1 MKTTDTLRFAFSV
14 AGILAATVT
23 LSGCMGPTYGTD
35 KPAMAQL
42 GDDLGSSVSI
52 GSGRA
57 AKNAGVAYNPRPG
70 LVVASKQAQPGD
82 VLPAPQESIAGRDNN
97 PNWVEAPEETR
108 ERLRDE
114 ASRNANN
121 PNYRSPLLAGKGQA
135 GQLTETQ
142 KWEAFREAKKN
153 AENVDISGQR
163 RNLTDPPSD
172 FRSADSANL
181 QDLGEPE
188 ADKERRRKKEAEAAS
203 SGSDSSWWKPF
214 Q

>member
-1 MKTTDTLRFAFSV
+1 MKTTDMLRFAFSG
-14 AGILAATVT
+14 AGILAAAVT

-42 GDDLGSSVSI
+42 GDDLGSSVSF
-52 GSGRA
+52 GQGRA
-57 AKNAGVAYNPRPG
+57 SKNAGVAYNPRPG

-82 VLPAPQESIAGRDNN
+82 ALPAPQDSIAGRDNN
-97 PNWVEAPEETR
+97 PNWVEGPEQTR
-108 ERLRDE
+108 ERLRKE
-114 ASRNANN
+114 AQENENN
-121 PNYRSPLLAGKGQA
+121 PHYRSPLLAGKGQA

-153 AENVDISGQR
+153 AETTNISGQR
-163 RNLTDPPSD
+163 RTLTDPPAN
-172 FRSADSANL
+172 FRTADSATL

-188 ADKERRRKKEAEAAS
+188 VDKERRRKKEAEAAS
-203 SGSDSSWWKPF
+203 AGSDSAWWKPF